1 MEISATTIKELR
13 GRTSAGIM
21 DCKRALE
28 EAGGDL
34 DKAADILAKQG
45 IASAVKKAAR
55 STEEGIVESYIHSGG
70 RIGVL
75 VEVNCETDF
84 VARTP
89 DFKEL
94 AHDLAMQIAAM
105 SPEYVDSADVPQG
118 EDADGQETVLMKQ
131 PFIKDPTKSI
141 ADLVNEGIG
150 RLGEKHPRA
159 PLYQVLPGRVKQPLQ
174 SADAKYDRVLL
185 KLSGE
190 SFPGDSGYGAD
201 STAVAYMA
209 RQIRTI
215 CELGVQIGVVVGGGN
230 ILRGWQAEA
239 QGMDRATA
247 DYAGML
253 ATIINALAL
262 QDALERYHNL
272 EVRTQ
277 SAISVQQ
284 IAEPYIRRRRHTP
297 LGARPRG
304 HIRGRHRQPVYDHR
318 HRRCAALGGNRGEGA
333 AYGEEQ
339 RGRHL

>member
-34 DKAADILAKQG
+34 DKAADILTKQG
-45 IASAVKKAAR
+45 IASAVKKATR

-89 DFKEL
+89 DFKDL

-118 EDADGQETVLMKQ
+118 EDAASQEIVLMKQ

-150 RLGEKHPRA
+150 RLGENI
-159 PLYQVLPGRVKQPLQ
+159 RVRRFTRFSL
-174 SADAKYDRVLL
+174 
-185 KLSGE
+185 GE
-190 SFPGDSGYGAD
+190 
-201 STAVAYMA
+201 
-209 RQIRTI
+209 
-215 CELGVQIGVVVGGGN
+215 
-230 ILRGWQAEA
+230 
-239 QGMDRATA
+239 
-247 DYAGML
+247 
-253 ATIINALAL
+253 
-262 QDALERYHNL
+262 
-272 EVRTQ
+272 
-277 SAISVQQ
+277 
-284 IAEPYIRRRRHTP
+284 
-297 LGARPRG
+297 
-304 HIRGRHRQPVYDHR
+304 
-318 HRRCAALGGNRGEGA
+318 
-333 AYGEEQ
+333 
-339 RGRHL
+339 